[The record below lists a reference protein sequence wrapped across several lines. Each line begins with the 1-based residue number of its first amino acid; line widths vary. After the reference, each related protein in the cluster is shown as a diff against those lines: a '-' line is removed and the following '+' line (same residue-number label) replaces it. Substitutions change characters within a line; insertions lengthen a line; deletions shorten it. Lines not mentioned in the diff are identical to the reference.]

1 MDFSLNQIYELDSKC
16 QKVLR
21 SVLKLSRSSSLSCIS
36 EENIRKADKEDLS
49 NVILSLVDVTENSVN
64 FLKSAAVSMEQLC
77 SERVINQGKIIKL
90 QNELIQKQETLSS
103 VGTES
108 SSSSEQVMKNNIKS
122 AIKSVVQEN
131 ERQQE
136 IMLFGVSEDTS
147 DLGETVEDIV
157 QCVSAPAKPQVRDC
171 CRIGVRVPGK
181 VRPVKVT
188 FSSKDDAKFTVQG
201 GKNLKTSEK
210 YGKVFI
216 APNRTPEERLKRR
229 KLVQLLR
236 EKKTKEPGKHHFIY
250 RDTVCSRDQVKK
262 EQDHTNNAHSHS
274 GQLSVSEL
282 ENLTANFSSRFEMMT
297 ERLCSKLDQMGR
309 RC

>member
-1 MDFSLNQIYELDSKC
+1 
-16 QKVLR
+16 
-21 SVLKLSRSSSLSCIS
+21 
-36 EENIRKADKEDLS
+36 
-49 NVILSLVDVTENSVN
+49 
-64 FLKSAAVSMEQLC
+64 MEQLC
-77 SERVINQGKIIKL
+77 SEKVMNQGKIIKL

-136 IMLFGVSEDTS
+136 IMMFGVSEDTS
-147 DLGETVEDIV
+147 DVGETVKDIV
-157 QCVSAPAKPQVRDC
+157 RCVGAPAKPQLRDC

-181 VRPVKVT
+181 IRPVKVT
-188 FSSKDDAKFTVQG
+188 FSSKDDAKLTIQG

-236 EKKTKEPGKHHFIY
+236 KKKTTEPEKQHFIY

-262 EQDHTNNAHSHS
+262 EQDHTNNSHSHS
-274 GQLSVSEL
+274 GQLFTSEL

>member
-49 NVILSLVDVTENSVN
+49 NVILSLVDVTESSVSI
-64 FLKSAAVSMEQLC
+64 LRSAAVSMEQLC
-77 SERVINQGKIIKL
+77 SEKVKNQGKIIKL

-103 VGTES
+103 VRTES
-108 SSSSEQVMKNNIKS
+108 GSSSQQVMKNNIKS

-136 IMLFGVSEDTS
+136 IILFGVSEDTS
-147 DLGETVEDIV
+147 DLGETVKDIV
-157 QCVSAPAKPQVRDC
+157 RCVGAPAKPQVRDY
-171 CRIGVRVPGK
+171 CRIGLRVPEK

-188 FSSKDDAKFTVQG
+188 FSSKDDAKLTLQG

-216 APNRTPEERLKRR
+216 APNRTPEERLRR

-236 EKKTKEPGKHHFIY
+236 EKKTKDPEKQHFIY

-262 EQDHTNNAHSHS
+262 EHDHTNNALSHS
-274 GQLSVSEL
+274 EQLCMSEL
-282 ENLTANFSSRFEMMT
+282 QNLTTNFSSRIEMMT
-297 ERLCSKLDQMGR
+297 EQLCSELDQRGR
-309 RC
+309 SC

>member
-49 NVILSLVDVTENSVN
+49 NVILSLVDVTESSVN
-64 FLKSAAVSMEQLC
+64 ILKSAAVSVEQLC
-77 SERVINQGKIIKL
+77 SEKVINQEKIIKL

-108 SSSSEQVMKNNIKS
+108 GISSQQVMKNNIKS

-136 IMLFGVSEDTS
+136 IMLFGVSEDIS
-147 DLGETVEDIV
+147 DLGETVKDIV
-157 QCVSAPAKPQVRDC
+157 LFVSAPAKPHVRDC

-188 FSSKDDAKFTVQG
+188 FSSKDEAKLTVKG

-262 EQDHTNNAHSHS
+262 EQDHTNNAHS

>member
-49 NVILSLVDVTENSVN
+49 NVILSLVDVTESSVN
-64 FLKSAAVSMEQLC
+64 ILRSAAVSMEQLC
-77 SERVINQGKIIKL
+77 SEKVKNQGKIIKL

-103 VGTES
+103 VRTES
-108 SSSSEQVMKNNIKS
+108 GSSSQQVMKNNIKS

-136 IMLFGVSEDTS
+136 IILFGVSEDTS
-147 DLGETVEDIV
+147 DLGETVKDIV
-157 QCVSAPAKPQVRDC
+157 RCVGAPAKPQVGDY
-171 CRIGVRVPGK
+171 CRIGLRVPGK

-188 FSSKDDAKFTVQG
+188 FSSKDDAKLTLQG

-216 APNRTPEERLKRR
+216 APNRTPEERLRR

-236 EKKTKEPGKHHFIY
+236 EKKTKDPEKQHFIY

-262 EQDHTNNAHSHS
+262 EHDHTNNALSHS
-274 GQLSVSEL
+274 EQLCMSEL
-282 ENLTANFSSRFEMMT
+282 QNLTTNFSSRIEMMT
-297 ERLCSKLDQMGR
+297 EQLCSELDQRGR
-309 RC
+309 SC

>member
-49 NVILSLVDVTENSVN
+49 NVILSLVDVTESSVN
-64 FLKSAAVSMEQLC
+64 ILRTAAVSMEQLC
-77 SERVINQGKIIKL
+77 SEKVKNQGKIIKL

-103 VGTES
+103 VRTES
-108 SSSSEQVMKNNIKS
+108 GSSSQQVMKNNIKS

-136 IMLFGVSEDTS
+136 IILFGVSEDTS
-147 DLGETVEDIV
+147 DLGETVKDIV
-157 QCVSAPAKPQVRDC
+157 RCVGAPAKPQVRDY
-171 CRIGVRVPGK
+171 CRIGLRVPGK

-188 FSSKDDAKFTVQG
+188 FSSKDDAKLTLQG

-216 APNRTPEERLKRR
+216 APNRTPEERLRR

-236 EKKTKEPGKHHFIY
+236 EKKTKDPEKQHFIY

-262 EQDHTNNAHSHS
+262 EHDHTNNALSHS
-274 GQLSVSEL
+274 EQLCMSEL
-282 ENLTANFSSRFEMMT
+282 QNLTTNFSSRIEMMT
-297 ERLCSKLDQMGR
+297 EQLCSELDQRGIS
-309 RC
+309 C

>member
-49 NVILSLVDVTENSVN
+49 NVILSLVDVTESSVN
-64 FLKSAAVSMEQLC
+64 ILKSAAVSMEQLC
-77 SERVINQGKIIKL
+77 SEKVINQGKIIKL

-103 VGTES
+103 IGTES

-136 IMLFGVSEDTS
+136 IMLFGVSEDAS
-147 DLGETVEDIV
+147 DLGETVKDIV
-157 QCVSAPAKPQVRDC
+157 GCVGAPAKPQVRDC

-181 VRPVKVT
+181 IRPVKVT
-188 FSSKDDAKFTVQG
+188 FSSKDDAKLTVQG

-236 EKKTKEPGKHHFIY
+236 EKKTKEPEKQHFIY
-250 RDTVCSRDQVKK
+250 RDTVCSRDKVKK
-262 EQDHTNNAHSHS
+262 EQDHTNNSHS
-274 GQLSVSEL
+274 GHLSTSEL
-282 ENLTANFSSRFEMMT
+282 ENFSSRFEMMT